1 MIEETQIAKLVA
13 YRVSEDDFLNNL
25 GSSPTESIDLNRRLA
40 NYLLT
45 LKEGDRLLSS
55 RDIADLFGASLGSV
69 SSAFNSLEEIGA
81 VTINRRG
88 RLGSYLEKKSLGILW
103 RVIENG
109 PMVIALTLPSFPKSE
124 GLATAIYSLLDHAGI
139 ETYLVFIRGSYNRI
153 KALRNNRCHATV
165 MSALAAD
172 NLCEANEEIIL
183 TLPPQ
188 SFVMD
193 HQVVFRRT
201 GDTGP
206 RPLRVGIDVDSF
218 DIKYL
223 TKLEFADSD
232 VEYCPVTFMEIDL
245 HLDQSSLDAA
255 ISNLD
260 YLDQRVGKEI
270 YSRPLSPR
278 VQELIGNRD
287 TSAAVIVRAGA
298 VSTKTILKEILDPEA
313 VMEIQQRVVAGQMVP
328 RY

>member
-1 MIEETQIAKLVA
+1 
-13 YRVSEDDFLNNL
+13 LNK
-25 GSSPTESIDLNRRLA
+25 GLA
-40 NYLLT
+40 NYLLS

-69 SSAFNSLEEIGA
+69 SSAFSNLEENGA

-88 RLGSYLEKKSLGILW
+88 RLGSFLEKKSLGILW
-103 RVIENG
+103 KIIENG

-124 GLATAIYSLLDHAGI
+124 GLATAIYSLLDNAGI

-172 NLCEANEEIIL
+172 SLCEGSEEIIL
-183 TLPPQ
+183 KLPPQ

-193 HQVVFRRT
+193 HQVVYRRT
-201 GDTGP
+201 SEKGSK
-206 RPLRVGIDVDSF
+206 RLRVGIDIDSF

-223 TKLEFADSD
+223 TELEFADSD
-232 VEYCPVTFMEIDL
+232 VEFCPVTFMEIDR

-260 YLDQRVGKEI
+260 YLDQRAGKEV
-270 YSRPLSPR
+270 YSRPLSPK
-278 VQELIGNRD
+278 VQELIGDRD
-287 TSAAVIVRAGA
+287 TSATVIVRAGA
-298 VSTKTILKEILDPEA
+298 VSTKTILKETLDA
-313 VMEIQQRVVAGQMVP
+313 GAMMEIQRSVVAGLMVP

>member
-1 MIEETQIAKLVA
+1 
-13 YRVSEDDFLNNL
+13 LNNL
-25 GSSPTESIDLNRRLA
+25 NSISTNCVDLNKCLA
-40 NYLLT
+40 NYLLS
-45 LKEGDRLLSS
+45 LREGDRLLSS
-55 RDIADLFGASLGSV
+55 REIADLFGSSLGSI
-69 SSAFNSLEEIGA
+69 SSAFKSLEEIGA
-81 VTINRRG
+81 VTIKRRG
-88 RLGSYLEKKSLGILW
+88 RLGSFLEKKSWGMLW
-103 RVIENG
+103 RLVENG

-172 NLCEANEEIIL
+172 NLCEANEEVIL
-183 TLPPQ
+183 KLPPQ

-193 HQVVFRRT
+193 HQVIFRRT
-201 GDTGP
+201 SDKGP

-232 VEYCPVTFMEIDL
+232 VEYCPVTFMEIDR

-270 YSRPLSPR
+270 YSRPLSPK
-278 VQELIGNRD
+278 VQELIGDRD
-287 TSAAVIVRAGA
+287 TSAAVIVRAGT
-298 VSTKTILKEILDPEA
+298 VSTKTILKEVLDPEA
-313 VMEIQQRVVAGQMVP
+313 MMEIQRRVVAGQMVP

>member
-1 MIEETQIAKLVA
+1 
-13 YRVSEDDFLNNL
+13 LNNL
-25 GSSPTESIDLNRRLA
+25 NSISANCIDLNKCLA
-40 NYLLT
+40 NYLLS

-55 RDIADLFGASLGSV
+55 REIADLFGSSLGSI
-69 SSAFNSLEEIGA
+69 SSAFKGLEEIGA
-81 VTINRRG
+81 VTIKRRG
-88 RLGSYLEKKSLGILW
+88 RLGSFLEKKSLGMLW
-103 RVIENG
+103 RLVENG

-172 NLCEANEEIIL
+172 NLCEANEEVIL
-183 TLPPQ
+183 KLPPQ

-193 HQVVFRRT
+193 HQVVFRCT
-201 GDTGP
+201 SDKGP
-206 RPLRVGIDVDSF
+206 RPLRVGIDIDSF

-232 VEYCPVTFMEIDL
+232 VEYCPVTFMEIDR

-260 YLDQRVGKEI
+260 YLDQRVGKGI
-270 YSRPLSPR
+270 YSRPLSPK
-278 VQELIGNRD
+278 VQELIGDRD

-298 VSTKTILKEILDPEA
+298 VSTKTILKEVLDPEA
-313 VMEIQQRVVAGQMVP
+313 MMEIQRRVVAGQMVP

>member
-1 MIEETQIAKLVA
+1 M
-13 YRVSEDDFLNNL
+13 NNL
-25 GSSPTESIDLNRRLA
+25 DSSLINYIDLNKNLA
-40 NYLLT
+40 NYLLS

-69 SSAFNSLEEIGA
+69 SSAFNNLEEIGA

-88 RLGSYLEKKSLGILW
+88 RLGSFLEKKSLGILW
-103 RVIENG
+103 KIIENG

-124 GLATAIYSLLDHAGI
+124 GLATAIYSLLDNAGV

-172 NLCEANEEIIL
+172 NLCEGSEEIIL
-183 TLPPQ
+183 KLPPQ
-188 SFVMD
+188 SFVTD
-193 HQVVFRRT
+193 HRVFYRRSSEK
-201 GDTGP
+201 GSK
-206 RPLRVGIDVDSF
+206 RLRVGIDVDSF
-218 DIKYL
+218 DVKYL
-223 TKLEFADSD
+223 AELEFADSD
-232 VEYCPVTFMEIDL
+232 VEYCPVTFMETDR

-260 YLDQRVGKEI
+260 FLDQRASQEI
-270 YSRPLSPR
+270 CSRPLSPR
-278 VQELIGNRD
+278 VQELIGDRD
-287 TSAAVIVRAGA
+287 TSATVIVRAGA
-298 VSTKTILKEILDPEA
+298 DSTKTILKEILDPEA
-313 VMEIQQRVVAGQMVP
+313 MMEIQQKVVAGLMVP